1 MTERSTQKFPIAVL
15 LGTLLL
21 AGCGV
26 KGALEPPP
34 GTEAV
39 AAPAPNTVVRSDTP
53 APSVTSTQTQT
64 TSSNFVR
71 KSDAQRPQTSESK
84 KRRLK
89 QGNVPVTSEPV
100 KPDSPFILD
109 SLL

>member
-1 MTERSTQKFPIAVL
+1 MTERSNQKLPVAVL

-34 GTEAV
+34 GTEAI

-53 APSVTSTQTQT
+53 GPSVTSTQTQT
-64 TSSNFVR
+64 TSSNFGSTGEQKR
-71 KSDAQRPQTSESK
+71 GDGK
-84 KRRLK
+84 KVRLK
-89 QGNVPVTSEPV
+89 QGKVPVTSEPLR
-100 KPDSPFILD
+100 PDTPFILD
-109 SLL
+109 QLL

>member
-1 MTERSTQKFPIAVL
+1 LTDRSAHKLPIAML

-34 GTEAV
+34 GTEAI
-39 AAPAPNTVVRSDTP
+39 ATPAPNMVGRSDTP
-53 APSVTSTQTQT
+53 GPSVTSTQTQT
-64 TSSNFVR
+64 SSSSFSTQDQPR
-71 KSDAQRPQTSESK
+71 ADGK

-89 QGNVPVTSEPV
+89 HGTVPVTSEPV
-100 KPDSPFILD
+100 KPDAPFILD
-109 SLL
+109 QLL

>member
-1 MTERSTQKFPIAVL
+1 LTERSTQKLPIAVL

-34 GTEAV
+34 GTEAI
-39 AAPAPNTVVRSDTP
+39 ASPAPNTVARSDT
-53 APSVTSTQTQT
+53 AVPSVSSTQTQT
-64 TSSNFVR
+64 TSSSFVK
-71 KSDAQRPQTSESK
+71 KSDGPQQASESKK

-89 QGNVPVTSEPV
+89 QGKVPVTSEPV

-109 SLL
+109 RLL

>member
-1 MTERSTQKFPIAVL
+1 LTERSTQKFPIAVL

-39 AAPAPNTVVRSDTP
+39 ASPAPNTVVRSDAP

-71 KSDAQRPQTSESK
+71 KSAGQEQPTAERK

-100 KPDSPFILD
+100 KPDAPFILD